1 MTKRKNRDYI
11 MGRYI
16 FIMVGIILVAIAV
29 AVRLFSTTVI
39 HAAEWE
45 AKAESLNRTRVVEPE
60 RGKILADDRTVLAA
74 NVNFYVPRLDLRSEG
89 IKEDTLMRYL
99 KPLCDSLAV
108 ISPYCPA
115 VGGTDFRCLHSP
127 LHQAWRAQFP
137 HWQQAHLQPASANE
151 EIPIYQAWLIE
162 ERFLL

>member
-74 NVNFYVPRLDLRSEG
+74 NVNFYVPRLDLRSALPG
-89 IKEDTLMRYL
+89 SGRNRFPMPTLTAT
-99 KPLCDSLAV
+99 PSVACAV
-108 ISPYCPA
+108 
-115 VGGTDFRCLHSP
+115 SP
-127 LHQAWRAQFP
+127 LATSS
-137 HWQQAHLQPASANE
+137 LTASFSE
-151 EIPIYQAWLIE
+151 
-162 ERFLL
+162 

>member
-45 AKAESLNRTRVVEPE
+45 AKAE
-60 RGKILADDRTVLAA
+60 
-74 NVNFYVPRLDLRSEG
+74 
-89 IKEDTLMRYL
+89 
-99 KPLCDSLAV
+99 
-108 ISPYCPA
+108 
-115 VGGTDFRCLHSP
+115 
-127 LHQAWRAQFP
+127 
-137 HWQQAHLQPASANE
+137 
-151 EIPIYQAWLIE
+151 
-162 ERFLL
+162 